1 LARLGRKRPDSD
13 GREAPSAPRFETPFG
28 TRSLAASPLLPLPR
42 PRRTLSPGGPMRC
55 LATIL
60 FVAILTVALGCASIV
75 GRLPSYIDPSFSAAP
90 VGLEGAIIAGEVR
103 DWKGRPIQ
111 GAILIIA
118 FKGAPGPGYTRVI
131 TDPQGRFSVAL
142 PRFVGDVGISV
153 FARRHC
159 KIIGEKYPLREGS
172 LLSLSIVM
180 TACSCGPWS
189 SCDDCSI
196 LLGDTPRSM
205 VDPRSTE
212 SGATVDISPRTGE
225 PSVHPH

>member
-1 LARLGRKRPDSD
+1 M
-13 GREAPSAPRFETPFG
+13 RF
-28 TRSLAASPLLPLPR
+28 LAAILL
-42 PRRTLSPGGPMRC
+42 
-55 LATIL
+55 
-60 FVAILTVALGCASIV
+60 VAILTVALGCASIV

-103 DWKGRPIQ
+103 DRKGRPIQ

-118 FKGAPGPGYTRVI
+118 FKDAQGPRHTRVI

-142 PRFVGDVGISV
+142 PRSVDHVGISV

-172 LLSLSIVM
+172 QLSLSIVM

-189 SCDDCSI
+189 SCHDCSI

-212 SGATVDISPRTGE
+212 SGATIENDPRTGE
-225 PSVHPH
+225 PLVHPH